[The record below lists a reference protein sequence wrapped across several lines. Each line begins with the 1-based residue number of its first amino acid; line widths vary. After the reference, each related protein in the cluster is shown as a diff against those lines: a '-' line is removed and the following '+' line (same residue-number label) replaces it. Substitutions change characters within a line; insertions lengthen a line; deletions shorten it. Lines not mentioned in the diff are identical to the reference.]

1 MAEPDQNERRKNKR
15 IHFIKEIEVVGVGIR
30 RCQDLSIG
38 GMYLDTH
45 EHFPTGTQLNLRFKL
60 HDADPQPIEIQ
71 ARVLYV
77 HDGVGIGLG
86 FINLK
91 PEDQVKILKFVEG

>member
-1 MAEPDQNERRKNKR
+1 MAEPGQEERRKNKR
-15 IHFIKEIEVVGVGIR
+15 VHFIKEIEVVGVGIR
-30 RCQDLSIG
+30 RCSDLSVG

-45 EHFPTGTQLNLRFKL
+45 EHFPMGTQLHLRFKL

-77 HDGVGIGLG
+77 HNGVGIGLG
-86 FINLK
+86 FIDLK
-91 PEDQVKILKFVEG
+91 PEDRVKVLKFIEG

>member
-1 MAEPDQNERRKNKR
+1 MAEPDQEERRKNKR
-15 IHFIKEIEVVGVGIR
+15 IHFIKEVEVVGVGIR

-45 EHFPTGTQLNLRFKL
+45 EHFPAGTQLTLRFKL
-60 HDADPQPIEIQ
+60 QDTDPQPIQVQ

-77 HDGVGIGLG
+77 HEGVGIGVG
-86 FINLK
+86 FIDLK
-91 PEDQVKILKFVEG
+91 PEDQAKILKFVEG